1 MPVKEKSEGL
11 TAKGFSFTGR
21 KEVTP
26 MDKTGARDYCKAHTL
41 DLLKPSKNGFYCC
54 ELCGS
59 GLKGGAKSDGAL
71 KVGTKAEGHI
81 HCFSCDFDGDIFDYI
96 AQRDGVQAGTKEN
109 FNRVYEL
116 MGVTVDEYEKPKQEQ
131 KQPEQEEKPVQADY
145 TNKYRAWAENIEQ
158 CEYLKQRGISLD
170 IARKFWLGYGEIYFI
185 GLEKKEK
192 ALIIP
197 LSKNAYS
204 GRNTN
209 KATEQEQRYQKKGQ
223 ATLFNGKALEQGN
236 GYVIVTEG
244 EIDALSIIQ
253 AGGNAIALGSTANLD
268 LLIAGLKKSNVK
280 GVILALDNDEAGQR
294 ATQDYFVKLKENKL
308 NVPSYAL
315 NLYNACKDAN
325 ELLLKSPKA
334 LEQNIKRAIDN
345 PVKYEYEQ
353 ENKSDYDVL
362 DEFWERIH
370 DSDKGVVYS
379 TGFEQLDKALGGGI
393 GTGLTCVGAIPALG
407 KTTLIT
413 QIANNIANAYDVD
426 ILFFTLELG
435 RDEIIAKT
443 FSRLTAEASIQTKK
457 PLELACSGRDILQGA
472 NWYKYPKEKQDL
484 IYYAK
489 TMYQKYARKIY
500 TFEGDM
506 EYKLDDIIAKVEAH
520 TIATGRKVVIVADYL
535 QIISLQDEKGLTDK
549 AKTDKIVKGLRIL
562 ARKYD
567 APLIAISSFN
577 RENYN
582 NPVSMS
588 SFKESGGIDYGVDCL
603 IGLQPTYFS
612 RIDEETEAKYKKAVK
627 KARKEFKEDK
637 KNNKPLEVQAVV
649 LKSRYSAGGEADFLF
664 MSKYNLFVDSNT
676 PTLQA
681 SPEATKTMEQIKGKA
696 QQSSKDILK
705 QFIEQ
710 HYKGQELKQVDYYA
724 SNRVSVRH
732 ASGQVDVFQA
742 HEHNGAWTVHN
753 VNTYE
758 CFNVFDT
765 NEG

>member
-1 MPVKEKSEGL
+1 
-11 TAKGFSFTGR
+11 
-21 KEVTP
+21 

-96 AQRDGVQAGTKEN
+96 AQRDGVQARTKEN
-109 FNRVYEL
+109 FYRVYEL
-116 MGVTVDEYEKPKQEQ
+116 MGVTVDEYEKPKQ
-131 KQPEQEEKPVQADY
+131 QPEQEQKPVQADY
-145 TNKYRAWAENIEQ
+145 TDKYKVWAKDIEQ
-158 CEYLKQRGISLD
+158 CEYLKARGITLD
-170 IARKFWLGYGEIYFI
+170 IARKFWLGYSDIYFT
-185 GLEKKEK
+185 GLGKKEK

-197 LSKNAYS
+197 LDKGAYTC
-204 GRNTN
+204 RNTN
-209 KATEQEQRYQKKGQ
+209 KETEQEQRYQKKGQ
-223 ATLFNGKALEQGN
+223 ATLFNSKALEQGN

-253 AGGNAIALGSTANLD
+253 AGGNAIALGSTSNLD
-268 LLIAGLKKSNVK
+268 LLIAGLKKSNVE
-280 GVILALDNDEAGQR
+280 GVILALDNDKAGARAVEEYFNKVKEAR
-294 ATQDYFVKLKENKL
+294 ISI
-308 NVPSYAL
+308 PSYAV

-325 ELLLKSPKA
+325 ELLIKSPKA
-334 LEQNIKRAIDN
+334 LERNIKRAIDN

-353 ENKSDYDVL
+353 ENKSDYDIL
-362 DEFWERIH
+362 DDFWERIH

-413 QIANNIANAYDVD
+413 QIANNIASNYDVD

-443 FSRLTAEASIQTKK
+443 FSRLTAEGCIQTKK

-472 NWYKYPKEKQDL
+472 NWHKYPKEKQDL

-549 AKTDKIVKGLRIL
+549 SKTDKIVKGLRIL

-627 KARKEFKEDK
+627 KARKQFKEDK
-637 KNNKPLEVQAVV
+637 KANKPLEVQAVA
-649 LKSRYSAGGEADFLF
+649 LKSRYSSGGEADLLF
-664 MSKYNLFVDSNT
+664 MSKYNLFVDSVN
-676 PTLQA
+676 PTLQVKTDA
-681 SPEATKTMEQIKGKA
+681 SKKLEAIKGKA
-696 QQSSKDILK
+696 QRNSKDVLK
-705 QFIEQ
+705 QFIEE
-710 HYKGQELKQVDYYA
+710 HYKGQELAQVDYYA
-724 SNRVSVRH
+724 NNRVSVRH
-732 ASGQVDVFQA
+732 ASGQVDVYQT
-742 HEHNGAWTVHN
+742 HEYNGAWTVHN

-758 CFNVFDT
+758 CFNVFEDSKG
-765 NEG
+765 E